1 MQIFIK
7 SPVKFEGIHY
17 LSGSQ
22 NIEDNLA
29 LRMVLAGVATKV
41 VGDDQVI
48 EINGVFDSSNN
59 FKGIENPITKALIPV
74 GPGGGT
80 GNVVQNVTFAAAA
93 ASPIN
98 LALGNIIK
106 VGVLTGNLTLASPS
120 NPVADTF
127 YTYYF
132 EQDATGGRVVT
143 FPNSVNYG
151 SGNANQKLVVTFFYD
166 GIDFLSV
173 PGGA

>member
-48 EINGVFDSSNN
+48 EINGVFDSNNN
-59 FKGIENPITKALIPV
+59 FKGIQNPITGALIPL
-74 GPGGGT
+74 GSGT
-80 GNVVQNVTFAAAA
+80 GNTIQNVSFAAAS
-93 ASPIN
+93 SPID
-98 LALGNIIK
+98 LALGNVIK
-106 VGVLTGNLTLASPS
+106 VGVLTGNLTLA
-120 NPVADTF
+120 NPINPIPNTF
-127 YTYYF
+127 YTYHF

-151 SGNANQKLVVTFFYD
+151 AGIANQKLVVTFFYD
-166 GIDFLSV
+166 GTDFLAV